1 MAQYW
6 DYLPCGFV
14 RAVLKPRKG
23 LWLFMRTV
31 IYIDGF
37 NLYYGSLK
45 GTPHKWLDLCGL
57 FDRILPDACRP
68 VEIKY
73 YTAHVS
79 SLPHDPNAPVRQG
92 VYLRALRA
100 HCGARLQIRFGH
112 FSVKNVWMPTADD
125 PDVKAK
131 VIKTEEKGSDVNL
144 AVDLVHDA
152 WSDLFDCA
160 VVVSNDADL
169 EHALQITKQVR
180 RKRVLLVTP
189 GAPVRKPLA
198 SLVKWAHKNYVIST
212 ADLAACQLPAQVVG
226 LNKPATW

>member
-1 MAQYW
+1 
-6 DYLPCGFV
+6 
-14 RAVLKPRKG
+14 
-23 LWLFMRTV
+23 MRTV

-45 GTPHKWLDLCGL
+45 GTPYKWLDLCGL
-57 FDRILPDACRP
+57 FDRILPPDCRP
-68 VEIKY
+68 VDIKY
-73 YTAHVS
+73 YTARVS
-79 SLPHDPNAPVRQG
+79 SLPHDPHAPVRQD

-100 HCGARLQIRFGH
+100 HCGSRLHVREGH
-112 FSVKNVWMPTADD
+112 FSVKNVRMPLAATPSIKVD
-125 PDVKAK
+125 

-180 RKRVLLVTP
+180 RKRVMLVTP
-189 GAPVRKPLA
+189 GAPIRKPLA
-198 SLVKWAHKNYVIST
+198 SLKRWSHKQFVIDS
-212 ADLAACQLPAQVVG
+212 ADAAVCQLPDPVAG
-226 LNKPATW
+226 TLFKPATW